1 MESWEMVAIAIAAVL
16 LIAAIAFA
24 LLRLGRRREVRRLQD
39 QSVELQERAAD
50 REAEAGSIRS
60 EAKRDRRMAHEAAER
75 ARELQEEADARAER
89 ALAAEAE
96 ADVVR
101 GEADQEL
108 ERAREAQLEAE
119 KAKQGR

>member
-1 MESWEMVAIAIAAVL
+1 MVAIAVAAVL

-24 LLRLGRRREVRRLQD
+24 VLRLGRRREVRRLHEE
-39 QSVELQERAAD
+39 SMELQERAAD
-50 REAEAGSIRS
+50 REAEAGAIRS
-60 EAKRDRRMAHEAAER
+60 EAKRDRRMAQEAAER

-108 ERAREAQLEAE
+108 ERAHEAQV
-119 KAKQGR
+119 KAKKAAKAEQGR